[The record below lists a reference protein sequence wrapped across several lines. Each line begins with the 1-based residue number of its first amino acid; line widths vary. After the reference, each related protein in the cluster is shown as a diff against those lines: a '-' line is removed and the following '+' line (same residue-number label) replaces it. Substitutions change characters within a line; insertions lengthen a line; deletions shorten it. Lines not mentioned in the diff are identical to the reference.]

1 MSGETTLSRPASVI
15 ELFSAFTLIAL
26 QGFGGVLPVA
36 ERVLCEQKR
45 WLSLPQFV
53 ETLAMAQVLPGPNV
67 CNLALMVGD
76 RFFGVRGA
84 LASLAGLM
92 TAPFVIV
99 LAITAMYS
107 HFAALPA
114 VAGALKGMSAVAAGL
129 IAAMGLRL
137 APTLRDNAMPLAAC
151 IFFGGAAFTGVALLR
166 APLAL
171 IVLGVGAGACA
182 FAWLHTGHSEKQ

>member
-1 MSGETTLSRPASVI
+1 MSGEATLSRPASVA

-26 QGFGGVLPVA
+26 QGFGGVLPVS

-45 WLSLPQFV
+45 WLSPAQYV

-84 LASLAGLM
+84 LSSLAGLM
-92 TAPFVIV
+92 AAPFVIV

-107 HFAALPA
+107 QFAALPA

-137 APTLRDNAMPLAAC
+137 APTLRENAMPLAAC
-151 IFFGGAAFTGVALLR
+151 AFFGGAAFIGVALLH

-182 FAWLHTGHSEKQ
+182 FAWLRTGGSEKR